1 MQVPGCKIEG
11 NHLKGDITSCTLVSV
26 FRICNS
32 YISGEGGM
40 LDLRM
45 LTSQQEAFK
54 TIIDKYTSKNWK
66 QACASNLDGP
76 AFPEK
81 VEPVGY

>member
-1 MQVPGCKIEG
+1 
-11 NHLKGDITSCTLVSV
+11 
-26 FRICNS
+26 
-32 YISGEGGM
+32 M